1 MKKTEQNQ
9 HTDSKELKDVHVEPA
24 KGTRGTKTMRQR
36 QHNKNTDDISRNE
49 GFDVDQ
55 NSDPVLAKKQ

>member
-1 MKKTEQNQ
+1 MKKEEQNK
-9 HTDSKELKDVHVEPA
+9 DIKNVEDVHVEPA

-36 QHNKNTDDISRNE
+36 QRHKNTDDISRNE